1 MFYTN
6 QQFLQVRRRQLKA
19 LRANAG
25 PQVKQHGGR
34 MEAPVAVIDQSLT
47 DQPRQPGRHFFR
59 LWHTLFVSLA
69 NVLDDVR
76 ISDQMS
82 TELSPV
88 IRLH

>member
-1 MFYTN
+1 
-6 QQFLQVRRRQLKA
+6 
-19 LRANAG
+19 
-25 PQVKQHGGR
+25 

-88 IRLH
+88 IRLHRSSPVTWLSSGSTSSAGSNFWLSAIQDTTW